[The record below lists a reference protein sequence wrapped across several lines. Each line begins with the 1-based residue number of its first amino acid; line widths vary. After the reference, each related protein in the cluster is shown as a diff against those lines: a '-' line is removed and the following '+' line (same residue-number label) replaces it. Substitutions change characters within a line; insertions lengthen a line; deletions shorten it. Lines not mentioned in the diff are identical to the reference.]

1 MDKKLRIAL
10 VTGEFPPMQ
19 GGVGAFTRELAQELA
34 QLGHEIWII
43 TDGEARPPDVT
54 LRRARSL
61 QDPLPLDDYA
71 QWLPFGKKWNWKDVA
86 WIADCT
92 DRYHFDLINIQYQ
105 AAAYNMN
112 SAAINFAPWRLRHL
126 TKTVVTF
133 HDLRT
138 PYLFPK
144 AGGLREWVV
153 RRMATSADGIIATNR
168 QDYDQLRSVTS
179 KSLAR
184 IPIGSNIT
192 VHNVST
198 ADRQRTREQLGV
210 NSFDF
215 LLGYFGFL
223 NESKG
228 ADTLLEALA
237 QLDERV
243 HLVFIGGRTGDSD
256 PDNNSAF
263 LQQLDAHIERLGL
276 VDRVHWT
283 GFVADE
289 QVSQWMA
296 AADLMVMPYRDGV
309 SLRRGTLMAV
319 LAHGR
324 PLLTTEPQVATPEL
338 VHGENVWLVS
348 AENTPELQGAVVQL
362 RDHPEL
368 RTKIGAGAA
377 ALSEQ
382 FQWSKI
388 AVQTA
393 TFYESIASRSRD
405 SSVVPSSK

>member
-1 MDKKLRIAL
+1 MDKKLRVAL

-19 GGVGAFTRELAQELA
+19 GGVGAFTRELARELA
-34 QLGHEIWII
+34 RLGHEIWII
-43 TDGEARPPDVT
+43 TDSAARPPNVA

-86 WIADCT
+86 WLADCT
-92 DRYHFDLINIQYQ
+92 ERYHFDLVNIQYQ

-144 AGGLREWVV
+144 AGRLREWVV
-153 RRMATSADGIIATNR
+153 GRMARSADGIITTNQ
-168 QDYDQLRSVTS
+168 QDYDQLQGVTN
-179 KSLAR
+179 KPLTR

-192 VHNVST
+192 VHDVS
-198 ADRQRTREQLGV
+198 DSDKRRTREQLGL

-228 ADTLLEALA
+228 ADTLLEALV

-263 LQQLDAHIERLGL
+263 FEQLDAQIERLGL
-276 VDRVHWT
+276 MDRVHWT
-283 GFVADE
+283 GFVDDQ
-289 QVSQWMA
+289 QVSQMMA
-296 AADLMVMPYRDGV
+296 SADLMVMPYRDGV

-324 PLLTTEPQVATPEL
+324 PLITTEPQVATPEL
-338 VHGENVWLVS
+338 VHGENIWLVPPDDS
-348 AENTPELQGAVVQL
+348 VALSKAVTQL
-362 RDHPEL
+362 RDQPEL
-368 RTKIGAGAA
+368 CTRLSVGAST
-377 ALSEQ
+377 LSQQ
-382 FQWSKI
+382 FRWDKI
-388 AVQTA
+388 ALETEAFFQRILEHT
-393 TFYESIASRSRD
+393 
-405 SSVVPSSK
+405 